1 VVVMDR
7 ILTEKYEKL
16 KVILEDMAQ
25 VVVAMSG
32 GVDSVMLAKV
42 AADILGDK
50 ALAVTAD
57 SPSLPRRDLR
67 ETVELAQQFGIR
79 HEVIKTDEVKD
90 PRYAANPVDRCYY
103 CKDTLFDQLELIS
116 KHFQAKWVCFG
127 ENLDDLS
134 DHRPGGRAALEH
146 SVRAPLKE
154 AGFTKEEIR
163 QLAHYLGLPIWDKP
177 ASACLA
183 SRFPYGVQITPEKL
197 AQVEQ
202 AEDFLFELG
211 IRQSRVRHHGE
222 IARIEV
228 ETNEMYKILEQA
240 TRIDARFKQLGYTY
254 VTLDLA
260 GYRRG
265 RLNEATKLVQ
275 PLDIKISG

>member
-1 VVVMDR
+1 MENR
-7 ILTEKYEKL
+7 SAEKW
-16 KVILEDMAQ
+16 I
-25 VVVAMSG
+25 
-32 GVDSVMLAKV
+32 
-42 AADILGDK
+42 
-50 ALAVTAD
+50 
-57 SPSLPRRDLR
+57 
-67 ETVELAQQFGIR
+67 
-79 HEVIKTDEVKD
+79 
-90 PRYAANPVDRCYY
+90 
-103 CKDTLFDQLELIS
+103 
-116 KHFQAKWVCFG
+116 
-127 ENLDDLS
+127 
-134 DHRPGGRAALEH
+134 
-146 SVRAPLKE
+146 
-154 AGFTKEEIR
+154 

-240 TRIDARFKQLGYTY
+240 TRIDVRFKQLGYTY